1 MAKILQLVRFYNQKS
16 VSILGT
22 DRRSEQVDI
31 LSATNVSTYSLDFD
45 HVAEDFFGQDYTNT
59 RLDLPYKSSLEVKHS
74 STPFSIR
81 AGSSYIL
88 GEGSCLH
95 AASYAGNT
103 PWSLNIPTEDFKNCW
118 NINQRQ
124 PVLIYSS
131 AQSVS
136 IGSTEYISPHGTKT
150 FDVTILSITYPVNP
164 SGVAEYLS
172 WFADAFVETTFAA
185 SSPSPNTFTVDLED
199 ASCQTTATVVGTNSV
214 TFKQVHLKGSITN
227 ISNDAIVTPSFNLSA
242 SFHLY
247 QIVADITAKA
257 QIYDHAL
264 DAYDSADIYDSAR
277 YYYLYYG
284 DENAVSSRTNCLS
297 FTSSRFE
304 HPYHPNQEVSSDA
317 LVSSDRR
324 PTKEQLD
331 PYKPGSSYVLTA
343 WDEDSVAYEATFAQ
357 DNRVFIVIKN
367 MVPQWFDP
375 EDIELKVTTI
385 LANEGSY
392 SNNFR
397 FLNQSQSCTTKTL
410 HLPAQV
416 ESSTYRWY
424 IASGKTTDLFK
435 VVYSGDELKNI
446 VVNGTHII
454 QDNDGDDKRKYD
466 LQNKYM
472 QINFN
477 STNPQFK
484 LPSMESSGSVLIS
497 SALPV
502 ALKFDFDNS
511 KVELYLKVTFSAETP
526 LAGSLTWRIKEPFD
540 LPIIVKEDAAAVNPP
555 YIGQGKKLIGG
566 NRYYSFNADKGYKAQ
581 ISSGNYSL
589 AFDALFDSQLD
600 KLSVIDKLPKDSGNY
615 SLDYWNKAYPSN
627 YLIRYSDSASHF
639 PETNYRVGVVDSN
652 FIPNFNWS
660 TMTLLRN
667 KFNTTSISTTSSAW
681 TIYKLTSYT
690 TIDSKGQLNYRLS
703 VWYKTNAGY
712 SLAEAYDL
720 SSPLLLLKI
729 VAAGGRGGLAS
740 TNTNKGGGGGGSGAG
755 AYLVLDL
762 SFTNSTTTSSR
773 SSNIYIC
780 LGRAATVGEDDHS
793 RASYVC
799 FAEPKLSGSDYDSY
813 SISIPSFNNYI
824 TLNSGWNGEVW
835 ISDSDYNDGGN
846 GGSFS
851 NKLSDA
857 TFSYCYVLNY
867 SNGSKGGRGESN
879 SGGSGQYDSKAKAGD
894 SFLLDTRL
902 TSNRRAKSTTN
913 SSLYEHVY
921 TSGGKISTV
930 DFASNVYSPG
940 GGGASSLFADAKQHV
955 NDGSSDPYARY
966 GTGGGGGCCYNRT
979 ADVWPHST
987 YPDVGGEPKAI
998 LYYIPKSS

>member
-1 MAKILQLVRFYNQKS
+1 MAKILQIVSFYNQRS

-22 DRRSEQVDI
+22 GGRSEQVDI

-45 HVAEDFFGQDYTNT
+45 RVAEDFFGQYYTNT
-59 RLDLPYKSSLEVKHS
+59 RLDLPYKSSLGVNHS

-95 AASYAGNT
+95 AASYVGNT
-103 PWSLNIPTEDFKNCW
+103 PWSLNIPPEDFKNCW

-124 PVLIYSS
+124 PILIYSS

-150 FDVTILSITYPVNP
+150 FDITIPSKTYPVNP

-172 WFADAFVETTFAA
+172 ADAFVETTFAA
-185 SSPSPNTFTVDLED
+185 SSPSPNTFEVNLDYY
-199 ASCQTTATVVGTNSV
+199 SFQTSDTVVGTNSV
-214 TFKQVHLKGSITN
+214 TFKQVHLKGSIINKTN
-227 ISNDAIVTPSFNLSA
+227 DPIVTPSFNLSA

-247 QIVADITAKA
+247 KIVADITAKA

-304 HPYHPNQEVSSDA
+304 YPDHPNQEISSAA
-317 LVSSDRR
+317 LMSSTREPEDSD
-324 PTKEQLD
+324 LA

-343 WDEDSVAYEATFAQ
+343 WDEDSAVYEGTFAQ

-367 MVPQWFDP
+367 VVPQWFDP
-375 EDIELKVTTI
+375 EDIALKVNLI
-385 LANEGSY
+385 SANEGSY
-392 SNNFR
+392 SNNSR
-397 FLNQSQSCTTKTL
+397 FLNQSQSCITKTL
-410 HLPAQV
+410 NLPASS
-416 ESSTYRWY
+416 SSTYTWY
-424 IASGKTTDLFK
+424 WAPGKTTALFK

-446 VVNGTHII
+446 IVNGTHII

-477 STNPQFK
+477 STQPQFK
-484 LPSMESSGSVLIS
+484 LPSMESSGSVFID

-502 ALKFDFDNS
+502 ALKFDFDNA
-511 KVELYLKVTFSAETP
+511 KVELYLKATFSAETP
-526 LAGSLTWRIKEPFD
+526 AAGSITWRIKQPFD
-540 LPIIVKEDAAAVNPP
+540 LPIIVKEDASAVNIP

-589 AFDALFDSQLD
+589 VFDALFDSQLD

-639 PETNYRVGVVDSN
+639 PETDYRVGVVDSN

-667 KFNTTSISTTSSAW
+667 KFNTTSISTASSAW

-690 TIDSKGQLNYRLS
+690 YIDNLGQLNYQLN
-703 VWYKTNAGY
+703 VYYKTNDSY
-712 SLAEAYDL
+712 TLAATYNL

-729 VAAGGRGGLAS
+729 VAAGGRGGFAS
-740 TNTNKGGGGGGSGAG
+740 TDTNKGGGGGGSGAG

-762 SFTNSTTTSSR
+762 SFTNSTAISSKN
-773 SSNIYIC
+773 SNIYIC
-780 LGRAATVGEDDHS
+780 LGRAAVVGETDYS

-799 FAEPKLSGSDYDSY
+799 FAEPKLSGSDYASY

-835 ISDSDYNDGGN
+835 ISDSDYNDGGS

-851 NKLSDA
+851 NSLSDA
-857 TFSYCYVLNY
+857 TFSYCYVLSY
-867 SNGSKGGRGESN
+867 SSGSKGGRGESN
-879 SGGSGQYDSKAKAGD
+879 HGGSGQYDSEAKAGD

-902 TSNRRAKSTTN
+902 TSNRRAKGTTN
-913 SSLYEHVY
+913 SSLYEQVY

-930 DFASNVYSPG
+930 DYASNVYSPG